1 MAFIVFV
8 GLIYTIIKSN
18 IDDSLI
24 HAKTQDEFLLNLDTV
39 FSRILKHKIKI
50 NTDKVFFGDSH
61 IEFVGH
67 EIPHDGVQ
75 FSGTKRKV
83 GHRIFLSHRLK
94 TILKSF
100 LALPITLETTSKII
114 LYWPNRYTICWWDT
128 RGHRAHPLSW
138 TDELSSVFYTLKDS

>member
-1 MAFIVFV
+1 MEYSLYGYQPAGCYFQYCMAFIVFV

-50 NTDKVFFGDSH
+50 NTDKVFFSDSH

-94 TILKSF
+94 TILKKF
-100 LALPITLETTSKII
+100 LGLANYFRDHVKNHSI
-114 LYWPNRYTICWWDT
+114 L
-128 RGHRAHPLSW
+128 AQPLHNMLVGYQGS
-138 TDELSSVFYTLKDS
+138 